1 MTKLS
6 LTFFH
11 HLQLKKKYSTG
22 DTPML
27 TLLLAGFFAL
37 VYGAL
42 TAFAALKAMRQQ
54 QISPGAAALT
64 GFIGIIIMLSA
75 LFIPFRIY
83 LAFYVLVAGLI
94 AMLVAA
100 VRNGLAMHGKI
111 NPKHHI
117 ARFIISLA
125 IAGLAFS
132 GIFITP

>member
-1 MTKLS
+1 
-6 LTFFH
+6 
-11 HLQLKKKYSTG
+11 
-22 DTPML
+22 ML
-27 TLLLAGFFAL
+27 TLLLAGIFAL

-75 LFIPFRIY
+75 LFIPFKIH
-83 LAFYVLVAGLI
+83 LAFYALITGLI
-94 AMLVAA
+94 AMHIAA
-100 VRNGLAMHGKI
+100 VKNGLTMHGKI

-117 ARFIISLA
+117 ARFVISLA
-125 IAGLAFS
+125 IAGMAFS